1 VLFRTT
7 AISPAAAEAD
17 RRAGGRSGGRPGGD
31 KCPAGTACANGPK
44 SSAARGWASL
54 VSLAGLLAAHAVVAC
69 A

>member
-1 VLFRTT
+1 MPPPYRLQ
-7 AISPAAAEAD
+7 P
-17 RRAGGRSGGRPGGD
+17 RRLTGGRHSGGRPGGD

-44 SSAARGWASL
+44 SSAARGWASF